1 MKVAAAN
8 SALPS
13 LTIGTNTTAASKSL
27 AIAWNDEEKTTKKAD
42 FSFGKNAPSFSI
54 GSSDKKKKNAAT
66 KFSLNASNLFESA
79 EKEACNLR
87 PTSTV
92 ELTQTTAFTF
102 TFGSTGAKCSSSSFS
117 VGTTPAQQPFLYF
130 LLGRVKRK
138 KWMKNQE
145 QSRKLHRR
153 FLLFQTTSSPGPTLS
168 ATFLSA
174 GKTQDANAVIK
185 PIIRSR

>member
-27 AIAWNDEEKTTKKAD
+27 AIAWNDEEKTTKKAG

-102 TFGSTGAKCSSSSFS
+102 TFGSLLLHSEAPVRNSFIVFVFCWDHAFS
-117 VGTTPAQQPFLYF
+117 F
-130 LLGRVKRK
+130 
-138 KWMKNQE
+138 
-145 QSRKLHRR
+145 
-153 FLLFQTTSSPGPTLS
+153 
-168 ATFLSA
+168 
-174 GKTQDANAVIK
+174 
-185 PIIRSR
+185 